1 MYFSVI
7 IVCEFG
13 MGGGGRE
20 KQNLQDSLC
29 CPAIHFAPTYYIS
42 SYNMVFGLFKFHLT
56 SCEEKTLGGKKTQKK
71 CSVIV
76 EVALC
81 TYRSLL

>member
-1 MYFSVI
+1 MYFSEI

-13 MGGGGRE
+13 MGGGGTE
-20 KQNLQDSLC
+20 KQNLQDSLY
-29 CPAIHFAPTYYIS
+29 CPAIHFALTYYIS
-42 SYNMVFGLFKFHLT
+42 SCNMVFGLVKFHLT
-56 SCEEKTLGGKKTQKK
+56 SLEEKALVGKKTRKK